1 MEEMTGVARLRQAIE
16 NQRDAG
22 ETCFALPIGEAYAIC
37 DEVDDELAR
46 LGWAK
51 DVPAPVDADG
61 EVVPLSTE
69 VMYDDDGE
77 EREGSIYRSF
87 ILSHE
92 MDRWYFGVPGG
103 AREVASLRLHRPD
116 SGEKLAE
123 DIESVSNSS
132 ICAYFGW
139 RGKPCEGCRA
149 FIDENSNCKREAM
162 RDVLRRAEAL
172 AKRDAKEFALS
183 PSPHEAKEGGRA

>member
-1 MEEMTGVARLRQAIE
+1 MKGIKRFRQAIE
-16 NQRDAG
+16 NQQSAG
-22 ETCFALPIGEAYAIC
+22 EATFSLPIGEASAIC
-37 DEVDDELAR
+37 DECEDQLAR

-87 ILSHE
+87 ILSRE

-116 SGEKLAE
+116 SWERLEE
-123 DIESVSNSS
+123 DIGSVSNSS

-139 RGKPCEGCRA
+139 KGKPCEGCPA
-149 FIDENSNCKREAM
+149 FIGENSNCKREAM
-162 RDVLRRAEAL
+162 RDVLRRAKAL
-172 AKRDAKEFALS
+172 AKRDAKEFAPS